1 MSDAFLGRLAGIR
14 IGLFAIDEAHCVSQ
28 RGHDFR
34 PEYVR
39 LGKLRSLFPDIPMIA
54 LTATADP
61 QTRADIVERLG
72 LRDATC
78 RVAGFDRPNIR
89 YIVVPKNK
97 PFDQLVNFLA
107 ERPEDGGIV
116 YALSQSA

>member
-1 MSDAFLGRLAGIR
+1 MSETFLGRLAGIR
-14 IGLFAIDEAHCVSQ
+14 IGLFAIDEANCVLQ
-28 RGHDFR
+28 WGHDSSGIR
-34 PEYVR
+34 PARET
-39 LGKLRSLFPDIPMIA
+39 SLALPRFPMIA

-97 PFDQLVNFLA
+97 PFDQL
-107 ERPEDGGIV
+107 
-116 YALSQSA
+116 